1 MTELRNTRFQV
12 AALLTGSMTAAEVAL
27 KAGIS
32 DYGAESVLRGMVN
45 LGEAV
50 RVRRTGE
57 RVWRY
62 RKRRAA

>member
-1 MTELRNTRFQV
+1 
-12 AALLTGSMTAAEVAL
+12 MTAAEVAL

-45 LGEAV
+45 RGEVV

-62 RKRRAA
+62 RKRKAA